1 MIFAKQIWLKD
12 AIQCRD
18 CGMVC
23 HKKCEVRCQAS
34 GTCGVESLAMALET
48 DEIQP
53 NTLIGESGPE
63 ISLTSCE
70 NTVQVLKT

>member
-1 MIFAKQIWLKD
+1 
-12 AIQCRD
+12 
-18 CGMVC
+18 MVC

-34 GTCGVESLAMALET
+34 GMCGAESITTVALEA
-48 DEIQP
+48 DEIEP

-70 NTVQVLKT
+70 DNVQVLKT

>member
-1 MIFAKQIWLKD
+1 
-12 AIQCRD
+12 
-18 CGMVC
+18 MVC

-34 GTCGVESLAMALET
+34 GMCGAESITTMALEA
-48 DEIQP
+48 DEIEP
-53 NTLIGESGPE
+53 TLIGESGPE